1 VLPPAAV
8 RAIRASS
15 RIYAQQGVFVIF
27 HRKITPMDDHLNNG
41 SYLKRMIIPAK
52 NKDNII
58 KELQLLGISNLTLF
72 PELDNV
78 AEKVRRRL

>member
-1 VLPPAAV
+1 
-8 RAIRASS
+8 
-15 RIYAQQGVFVIF
+15 
-27 HRKITPMDDHLNNG
+27 MDDHLNNG